1 MGQGKSREP
10 LWRRVLPDRYS
21 QIMALFLAFYGLFL
35 VSPTVGLRLR
45 QEIGFDYYGWP
56 SFLVI
61 AFGVLCLGVN
71 LGRWTQRYWMIP
83 KLGFL
88 FSFIFASED
97 FIERTIIFIRIRKD
111 PIRSG
116 IRFEDGFEY
125 GMAFYSLG
133 LAFFFIFLFLKPA
146 ISPENEGASGNH
158 DGPRQPTVTPGHEG
172 RH

>member
-1 MGQGKSREP
+1 MGQGKAGRP
-10 LWRRVLPDRYS
+10 LWRRVLPDRFS

-35 VSPTVGLRLR
+35 VSPFVDIGRA
-45 QEIGFDYYGWP
+45 QGVGFDYYGWP

-88 FSFIFASED
+88 FSFIYASQHV
-97 FIERTIIFIRIRKD
+97 IERTITFIRVLND
-111 PIRSG
+111 PHIYA
-116 IRFEDGFEY
+116 IQPDDGFEY
-125 GMAFYSLG
+125 GMACYLLG

-146 ISPENEGASGNH
+146 ISPENEGASGDH
-158 DGPRQPTVTPGHEG
+158 DGPRQPTVSPGHEG

>member
-1 MGQGKSREP
+1 MGQGKAGRP
-10 LWRRVLPDRYS
+10 LWRRVLPDRFS
-21 QIMALFLAFYGLFL
+21 QIMALFLAFYGPFL
-35 VSPTVGLRLR
+35 VSPTIGLRFS
-45 QEIGFDYYGWP
+45 QEIGFDHSGWP
-56 SFLVI
+56 SLLVI

-97 FIERTIIFIRIRKD
+97 FIERTIIFTRVRRN
-111 PIRSG
+111 PIRYAMS
-116 IRFEDGFEY
+116 FEDGFEY
-125 GMAFYSLG
+125 GMAFYSVG

-146 ISPENEGASGNH
+146 ISPENEGASGDH
-158 DGPRQPTVTPGHEG
+158 DRPRQPTLSPGHEG